1 MENPSNGDPA
11 PKPTPKVLYILYI
24 FTTLYDKL
32 LYYMIILII
41 RMLFR
46 IIRKN
51 IQMYRMGEKE
61 QIYQLIISLTVQ
73 LFTSGKLCM

>member
-1 MENPSNGDPA
+1 
-11 PKPTPKVLYILYI
+11 
-24 FTTLYDKL
+24 
-32 LYYMIILII
+32 MIILII

-61 QIYQLIISLTVQ
+61 QIYQLIMYLTRTIIYKWEVVYVIQ
-73 LFTSGKLCM
+73 TDRLVCDRYIDIPHIA